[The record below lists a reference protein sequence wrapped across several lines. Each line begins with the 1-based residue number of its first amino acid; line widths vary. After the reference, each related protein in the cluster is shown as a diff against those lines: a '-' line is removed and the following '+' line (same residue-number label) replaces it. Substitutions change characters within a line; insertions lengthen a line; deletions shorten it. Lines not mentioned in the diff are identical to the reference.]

1 MREITGEYEI
11 QYTHRP
17 IKMTNQS
24 WRDYILMVAKGP
36 GAHLKVE
43 STKVCGL
50 VILLP
55 IDT

>member
-17 IKMTNQS
+17 TKMTNQS
-24 WRDYILMVAKGP
+24 WKDYTLMVAKGP